1 MAVLGMAQV
10 PAAKTTD
17 QAKSS
22 TKKKAVQ
29 AVPAPTEKEIADA
42 KANRMVWVNTNTR
55 VYQNEGELYGKTKKG
70 KFMTEDEAK
79 KASYK
84 AAKEPAAKKVKPD
97 VKK

>member
-29 AVPAPTEKEIADA
+29 AVPAPTEKEIG
-42 KANRMVWVNTNTR
+42 RHV
-55 VYQNEGELYGKTKKG
+55 
-70 KFMTEDEAK
+70 
-79 KASYK
+79 K
-84 AAKEPAAKKVKPD
+84 AAVSMFLAQFGA
-97 VKK
+97 